1 MLKKAMFPAALV
13 FGLAALLTGTPVWA
27 QSQCDAVPGNL
38 VTNCGF
44 ETGDF
49 TGWTQ
54 GGNTG
59 FTSVTNNPTYVH
71 SGNFG
76 AQLGPVG
83 SDGTL
88 SQMVGDNSTTYN
100 ISFWLENTGGPTNDF
115 TLFWNG
121 VDIGPTLVDASP
133 FGYTQY
139 SFTENGN
146 LGVGSNSLEF
156 VFRNDPAYWGLDDV
170 VVTNQQAPPIPEP
183 GSLVLLGTGL
193 LGAAGALRR
202 KFIN

>member
-1 MLKKAMFPAALV
+1 MLKKAIFPTALV
-13 FGLAALLTGTPVWA
+13 FGLAALLTGTPTWA
-27 QSQCDAVPGNL
+27 QSQCDAVVGNL

-59 FTSVTNNPTYVH
+59 FTVVTNNPTYVH

-88 SQMVGDNSTTYN
+88 TQMVGDNSSIYQ
-100 ISFWLENTGGPTNDF
+100 ISFWLDNDGGTPNDF

-121 VDIGPTLVDASP
+121 ADIGPTLVDAGA
-133 FGYTQY
+133 FGFTQY
-139 SFTENGN
+139 TFTENGN
-146 LGVGSNSLEF
+146 VGVGSNSLEF
-156 VFRNDPAYWGLDDV
+156 LFRQDPAFWGLDDIV
-170 VVTNQQAPPIPEP
+170 VLNQQTPIPEP
-183 GSLVLLGTGL
+183 GTLVLFGTGL

-202 KFIN
+202 KFIK